1 MIEVVCCPYVFM
13 LYYCPGERF
22 ALKYLCHRACTIDI
36 LCVSA
41 RVYETLSHVE
51 CNVPFLRFR
60 ALILV
65 QVKKKVD
72 FVQVFTT
79 HEQFFPSL
87 WCLFK
92 EELNKFS
99 PIFSDKIDYLTISHC
114 LSIIPIIN

>member
-1 MIEVVCCPYVFM
+1 M
-13 LYYCPGERF
+13 
-22 ALKYLCHRACTIDI
+22 
-36 LCVSA
+36 SA
-41 RVYETLSHVE
+41 RVYETLPHVE
-51 CNVPFLRFR
+51 CNFPFLRFR

-65 QVKKKVD
+65 QIKKKVD

-99 PIFSDKIDYLTISHC
+99 SIFSDKIDYLTISHC

>member
-1 MIEVVCCPYVFM
+1 M
-13 LYYCPGERF
+13 
-22 ALKYLCHRACTIDI
+22 ACTIDI

-65 QVKKKVD
+65 QIKKKVD

-99 PIFSDKIDYLTISHC
+99 SIFSDKIDYLTISHC